1 MLGKLTL
8 GMRTNNVNGAGGRNK
23 RIEETSTTTTQQD
36 IVTLLQNYLD
46 DNKNSGSIK
55 QKEQF
60 AKENRKDVDSGNL
73 EISGA
78 KNQFAK
84 KDFGYS
90 ADRNNEQKK
99 QFVPKNN
106 KNGSIR
112 KNSESELYKYLKVL
126 HTLVDKEIKRIDKRR
141 DKRRDM
147 ESQRNESMNLLDYLN
162 SI

>member
-23 RIEETSTTTTQQD
+23 RIEETSTTTQD

-90 ADRNNEQKK
+90 ADKNNEQKK

-126 HTLVDKEIKRIDKRR
+126 HTLVDKEIKKIDKR
-141 DKRRDM
+141 M

>member
-23 RIEETSTTTTQQD
+23 RIEETSTTTTQD

-126 HTLVDKEIKRIDKRR
+126 HTLVDREIKRI